1 LSKGDKW
8 GKKGFPLLSGPQTA
22 STSKQSDL
30 RSGQTVYFGEKLN
43 SVLKP
48 DYNFYLIGSI
58 GNGYSHHL
66 FNIKPF
72 EIRQDPYG
80 YPLTIW
86 AQIDKEMVIKIGE
99 AKDVEE
105 LKLSISEILT
115 RPFVKTIIKT
125 LLTQVEL
132 YNRSKS
138 GHYVTYYRLFE

>member
-1 LSKGDKW
+1 M
-8 GKKGFPLLSGPQTA
+8 Q
-22 STSKQSDL
+22 
-30 RSGQTVYFGEKLN
+30 
-43 SVLKP
+43 
-48 DYNFYLIGSI
+48 
-58 GNGYSHHL
+58 
-66 FNIKPF
+66 PF
-72 EIRQDPYG
+72 EIRQDTYG

-115 RPFVKTIIKT
+115 RPFVKTIIQT

-138 GHYVTYYRLFE
+138 GH

>member
-1 LSKGDKW
+1 MKG
-8 GKKGFPLLSGPQTA
+8 PLLSGPQTA

-30 RSGQTVYFGEKLN
+30 RSGQTVYFGEELN

-48 DYNFYLIGSI
+48 DYNFYLIAAI

-66 FNIKPF
+66 FNIKPS

-80 YPLTIW
+80 YPLNIW
-86 AQIDKEMVIKIGE
+86 AQIDKEMVIKLGE

-105 LKLSISEILT
+105 LKLLISEILT
-115 RPFVKTIIKT
+115 RPFVKTIIQT

-138 GHYVTYYRLFE
+138 GH